1 MDYTTPALGVYE
13 QTHTLL
19 LQCVFMRRQTYVSWV
34 PKKKMGY
41 LLAGGLTAPSGSSS
55 I

>member
-1 MDYTTPALGVYE
+1 MSPE
-13 QTHTLL
+13 QR
-19 LQCVFMRRQTYVSWV
+19 QRGKARRGERGSAYVSWV

-41 LLAGGLTAPSGSSS
+41 LFGGGFTAPSAMSS

>member
-1 MDYTTPALGVYE
+1 
-13 QTHTLL
+13 
-19 LQCVFMRRQTYVSWV
+19 MRLELEAKPSERGGERGSSYVSWV

-41 LLAGGLTAPSGSSS
+41 LFGGGFTAPSAMSS